1 MKRNSKM
8 TKAYSIDEFC
18 KSYGISKS
26 FFYKLKKQGKAPAI
40 MEVGKRTLI
49 SSASAQKWEAEME
62 ATAP

>member
-1 MKRNSKM
+1 M

-40 MEVGKRTLI
+40 MSVGKRTLI
-49 SSASAQKWEAEME
+49 SNASAMEWEKLME
-62 ATAP
+62 VRS